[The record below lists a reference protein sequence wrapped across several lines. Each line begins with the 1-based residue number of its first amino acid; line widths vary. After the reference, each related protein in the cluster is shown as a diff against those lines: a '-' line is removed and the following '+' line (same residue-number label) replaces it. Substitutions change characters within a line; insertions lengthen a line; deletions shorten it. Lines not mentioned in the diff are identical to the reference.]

1 MDKNIHI
8 TGFMG
13 VGKSSVARDLAK
25 YLVWDF
31 VDLDHEVEALSRRP
45 LNNVTEL
52 DGLQAVRKWEA
63 RALDKI
69 AEGKNQVIA
78 LGAGTLLYPEN
89 MKLVNSSGLLIYLS
103 AEISTLIQRLSEDKS
118 KVRPLFGEY
127 VSAFQAGIPGAEKT
141 LDRKIAAL
149 LHERLPTYVKSDMKI
164 DTDGKSIR
172 AITMEIE
179 KRLRSRER
187 QAESYEAPKKPR

>member
-1 MDKNIHI
+1 
-8 TGFMG
+8 MG

-45 LNNVTEL
+45 INNVTET
-52 DGLQAVRKWEA
+52 DGLQAVRKWEE
-63 RALDKI
+63 RALEKI
-69 AEGKNQVIA
+69 AERKNQVIA

-89 MKLVNSSGLLIYLS
+89 MKLVKSSGILIYLS

-127 VSAFQAGIPGAEKT
+127 VSAFQTEVPGSQQA
-141 LDRKIAAL
+141 LHRKIATL
-149 LHERLPTYVKSDMKI
+149 LQERLPTYVKADLKI

-172 AITMEIE
+172 AITIETE
-179 KRLRSRER
+179 KRLRLRER
-187 QAESYEAPKKPR
+187 RAEFSEAPKMPR